1 MRHKLLVTGAAG
13 LIAVGLGAG
22 IGVAAAQ
29 IDGSSRPDRN
39 AIESMDQMHSVMSED
54 MPDDLV
60 AECDAAHAAMSD
72 SMHDGR
78 FGMPGP
84 ASIDHTAHHS

>member
-29 IDGSSRPDRN
+29 TDGSSGRDRIT
-39 AIESMDQMHSVMSED
+39 IESMDQMHAVMTQH
-54 MPDDLV
+54 MPEDLV
-60 AECDAAHAAMSD
+60 AECDATHAAMSD
-72 SMHDGR
+72 SMHDSR
-78 FGMPGP
+78 SGMPGP
-84 ASIDHTAHHS
+84 VSADHTAHHS

>member
-29 IDGSSRPDRN
+29 TDGSPRPDRN
-39 AIESMDQMHSVMSED
+39 AIESMDQMHAVMTQD
-54 MPDDLV
+54 MPEDLV
-60 AECDAAHAAMSD
+60 AECDATHAEMSD
-72 SMHDGR
+72 SMHDNR
-78 FGMPGP
+78 SGMPDP